1 MDKNLHDYRKSY
13 EKGSLTEDTVL
24 ENPLKQ
30 FATWFVDAEKTPTVE
45 EPNAMTLSTVD
56 TQGVPKARVV
66 LLKEFTQEGF
76 VFYTNYTSGKA
87 QAIAQNNKVCISFF
101 WPSLERQIIITG
113 MAVKISEEKSIAY
126 FNKRPRESQLGAL
139 VSDQSTS
146 IDSRVALE
154 EKLLDLEKQYQTKP
168 LCVSVSLLLC
178 VSVRLCVSV
187 SPRLCLCLCVF
198 VFMGLSVSVSLCP
211 CLCLCV

>member
-24 ENPLKQ
+24 ENPLEQ

-146 IDSRVALE
+146 IDSREALE

-168 LCVSVSLLLC
+168 IVKPAHWGGYLIQPTSYEFWQGRSSRLHDRIKYTKINN
-178 VSVRLCVSV
+178 SWNIVRLQ
-187 SPRLCLCLCVF
+187 P
-198 VFMGLSVSVSLCP
+198 
-211 CLCLCV
+211 

>member
-24 ENPLKQ
+24 ENPLEQ
-30 FATWFVDAEKTPTVE
+30 FAAWFVDAEKTPTVE

-87 QAIAQNNKVCISFF
+87 QAIAQNNMVCISFF

-113 MAVKISEEKSIAY
+113 MAVKISQEKSIAY
-126 FNKRPRESQLGAL
+126 FNKRPRESQLGAV

-168 LCVSVSLLLC
+168 IVKPAHWGGYLIQPTSYEFWQGRS
-178 VSVRLCVSV
+178 SRLHDRIKYTKINNSWNIG
-187 SPRLCLCLCVF
+187 RLQ
-198 VFMGLSVSVSLCP
+198 P
-211 CLCLCV
+211 

>member
-24 ENPLKQ
+24 ENPLEQ
-30 FATWFVDAEKTPTVE
+30 FAAWFVDAEKTPTVE

-113 MAVKISEEKSIAY
+113 LAVKISEEKSIAY
-126 FNKRPRESQLGAL
+126 FNKRPRESQLGAM

-146 IDSRVALE
+146 IDSREALE

-168 LCVSVSLLLC
+168 IVKPAHWGGYLIQPTSYEFWQGRS
-178 VSVRLCVSV
+178 SRLHDRIKYTKINNSWNIG
-187 SPRLCLCLCVF
+187 RLQ
-198 VFMGLSVSVSLCP
+198 P
-211 CLCLCV
+211 

>member
-24 ENPLKQ
+24 ENPLEQ

-126 FNKRPRESQLGAL
+126 FNKRPRESKLGAL

-146 IDSRVALE
+146 IDSREALE

-168 LCVSVSLLLC
+168 IVKPAHWGGYLIQPTSYEFWQGRS
-178 VSVRLCVSV
+178 SRLHDRIKYTKINNSWNIG
-187 SPRLCLCLCVF
+187 RLQ
-198 VFMGLSVSVSLCP
+198 P
-211 CLCLCV
+211 

>member
-24 ENPLKQ
+24 ENPLEQ
-30 FATWFVDAEKTPTVE
+30 FAAWFVDAEKTPTVE

-56 TQGVPKARVV
+56 AQGVPKARVV

-76 VFYTNYTSGKA
+76 VFYTNYTSSKG
-87 QAIAQNNKVCISFF
+87 QAIAQNNKVCVSFF

-126 FNKRPRESQLGAL
+126 FNKRPRESQLGAM

-146 IDSRVALE
+146 IDSREALE
-154 EKLLDLEKQYQTKP
+154 EKLLELEKKYHTSPIVKPPHWGGYLIQPTSYEFWQGRSSRLHDRIKYTKINN
-168 LCVSVSLLLC
+168 SWNIG
-178 VSVRLCVSV
+178 RLQ
-187 SPRLCLCLCVF
+187 P
-198 VFMGLSVSVSLCP
+198 
-211 CLCLCV
+211 

>member
-1 MDKNLHDYRKSY
+1 MDKNLHNYRKSY

-24 ENPLKQ
+24 ENPLEQ

-76 VFYTNYTSGKA
+76 VFYTNYTSGKG

-126 FNKRPRESQLGAL
+126 FNKRPRESQLGAV

-146 IDSRVALE
+146 IDSREALE
-154 EKLLDLEKQYQTKP
+154 EKLLNLEKQYHTKP
-168 LCVSVSLLLC
+168 IVKPAHWGGYLIQPTSYEFWQGRS
-178 VSVRLCVSV
+178 SRLHDRIKYTKINNSWNIG
-187 SPRLCLCLCVF
+187 RLQ
-198 VFMGLSVSVSLCP
+198 P
-211 CLCLCV
+211 

>member
-24 ENPLKQ
+24 ENPLEQ
-30 FATWFVDAEKTPTVE
+30 FAAWFVDAEKTPTVE

-146 IDSRVALE
+146 IDSREALE
-154 EKLLDLEKQYQTKP
+154 EKLLDLEKQYHTKP
-168 LCVSVSLLLC
+168 IVKPAHWGGYLIQPTSYEFWQGRS
-178 VSVRLCVSV
+178 SRLHDRIKYTKINNSWNIG
-187 SPRLCLCLCVF
+187 RLQ
-198 VFMGLSVSVSLCP
+198 P
-211 CLCLCV
+211 

>member
-24 ENPLKQ
+24 ENPLEQ
-30 FATWFVDAEKTPTVE
+30 FAAWFVDAEKTPTVE

-126 FNKRPRESQLGAL
+126 FNKRPRESQLGAV
-139 VSDQSTS
+139 VSDQSAS
-146 IDSRVALE
+146 IDSREALE

-168 LCVSVSLLLC
+168 IVKPAHWGGYLIQPTSYEFWQGRS
-178 VSVRLCVSV
+178 SRLHDRIKYTKINNSWNIG
-187 SPRLCLCLCVF
+187 RLQ
-198 VFMGLSVSVSLCP
+198 P
-211 CLCLCV
+211 

>member
-1 MDKNLHDYRKSY
+1 MDKNLHNYRKSY

-24 ENPLKQ
+24 ENPLEQ
-30 FATWFVDAEKTPTVE
+30 FAAWFVDAEKTPTVE

-76 VFYTNYTSGKA
+76 VFYTNYTSGKGK
-87 QAIAQNNKVCISFF
+87 AIAQNNNVCISFF

-146 IDSRVALE
+146 IDSREALE

-168 LCVSVSLLLC
+168 IVKPAHWGGYLIQPTSYEFWQGRS
-178 VSVRLCVSV
+178 SRLHDRIKYTKINNSWNIG
-187 SPRLCLCLCVF
+187 RLQ
-198 VFMGLSVSVSLCP
+198 P
-211 CLCLCV
+211 

>member
-168 LCVSVSLLLC
+168 IVKPAHWGGYLIQPTSYEFWQGRS
-178 VSVRLCVSV
+178 SRLHDRIKYTKINNRWNIG
-187 SPRLCLCLCVF
+187 RLQ
-198 VFMGLSVSVSLCP
+198 P
-211 CLCLCV
+211 

>member
-24 ENPLKQ
+24 ENPLEQ
-30 FATWFVDAEKTPTVE
+30 FAAWFEDAEKTPTVE

-146 IDSRVALE
+146 IDSREALE

-168 LCVSVSLLLC
+168 IVKPAHWGGYLIQPTSYEFWQGRS
-178 VSVRLCVSV
+178 SRLHDRIKYTKINNSWNIG
-187 SPRLCLCLCVF
+187 RLQ
-198 VFMGLSVSVSLCP
+198 P
-211 CLCLCV
+211 

>member
-24 ENPLKQ
+24 ENPLEQ
-30 FATWFVDAEKTPTVE
+30 FAAWFEDAEKTPTVE

-113 MAVKISEEKSIAY
+113 LAVKISEEKSIAY

-146 IDSRVALE
+146 IVSREALE

-168 LCVSVSLLLC
+168 IVKPAHWGGYLIQPTSYEFWQGRS
-178 VSVRLCVSV
+178 SRLHDRIKYTKINNSWNIG
-187 SPRLCLCLCVF
+187 RLQ
-198 VFMGLSVSVSLCP
+198 P
-211 CLCLCV
+211 

>member
-24 ENPLKQ
+24 ENPLEQ

-76 VFYTNYTSGKA
+76 VFYTNYTSGKGK
-87 QAIAQNNKVCISFF
+87 AIAQNNKVCISFF

-126 FNKRPRESQLGAL
+126 FNKRPRESQLGAV

-146 IDSRVALE
+146 IDSREALE

-168 LCVSVSLLLC
+168 IVKPAHWGGYLIQPTSYEFWQGRS
-178 VSVRLCVSV
+178 SRLHDRIKYTKINNSWNIG
-187 SPRLCLCLCVF
+187 RLQ
-198 VFMGLSVSVSLCP
+198 P
-211 CLCLCV
+211 

>member
-24 ENPLKQ
+24 ENPLEQ
-30 FATWFVDAEKTPTVE
+30 FAAWFVDAEKTPTVE

-126 FNKRPRESQLGAL
+126 FNKRPRESQLGAV

-146 IDSRVALE
+146 IDSREALE
-154 EKLLDLEKQYQTKP
+154 EKLLELEKQYQTKP
-168 LCVSVSLLLC
+168 IVKPAHWGGYLIQPTSYEFWQGRS
-178 VSVRLCVSV
+178 SRLHDRIKYTKINNSWNIG
-187 SPRLCLCLCVF
+187 RLQ
-198 VFMGLSVSVSLCP
+198 P
-211 CLCLCV
+211 

>member
-24 ENPLKQ
+24 ENPLEQ
-30 FATWFVDAEKTPTVE
+30 FAAWFVDAEKTPTVE

-113 MAVKISEEKSIAY
+113 MAVKISQEKSIAY

-146 IDSRVALE
+146 IDSREALE

-168 LCVSVSLLLC
+168 IVKPAHWGGYLIQPTSYEFWQGRS
-178 VSVRLCVSV
+178 SRLHDRIKYTKINNSWNIG
-187 SPRLCLCLCVF
+187 RLQ
-198 VFMGLSVSVSLCP
+198 P
-211 CLCLCV
+211 

>member
-24 ENPLKQ
+24 ENPLEQ
-30 FATWFVDAEKTPTVE
+30 FAAWFVDAEKTPTVE

-56 TQGVPKARVV
+56 AQGVPKARVV

-87 QAIAQNNKVCISFF
+87 QAIAQNNKVCVSFF

-126 FNKRPRESQLGAL
+126 FNKRPRESQLGAM

-146 IDSRVALE
+146 IDSREALE
-154 EKLLDLEKQYQTKP
+154 EKLLELEKKYDTSPIVKPPHWGGYLIQPTSYEFWQGRSSRLHDRIKYTKINN
-168 LCVSVSLLLC
+168 SWNIG
-178 VSVRLCVSV
+178 RLQ
-187 SPRLCLCLCVF
+187 P
-198 VFMGLSVSVSLCP
+198 
-211 CLCLCV
+211 

>member
-24 ENPLKQ
+24 ENPLEQ
-30 FATWFVDAEKTPTVE
+30 FAAWFVDAEKTPTVE

-113 MAVKISEEKSIAY
+113 MAVKISQEKSIAY

-146 IDSRVALE
+146 IVSREALE

-168 LCVSVSLLLC
+168 IVKPAHWGGYLIQPTSYEFWQGRS
-178 VSVRLCVSV
+178 SRLHDRIKYTKINNSWNIG
-187 SPRLCLCLCVF
+187 RLQ
-198 VFMGLSVSVSLCP
+198 P
-211 CLCLCV
+211 

>member
-24 ENPLKQ
+24 ENPLEQ

-146 IDSRVALE
+146 IDSREALE

-168 LCVSVSLLLC
+168 IIKPAHWGGYLIQPTSYEFWQGRS
-178 VSVRLCVSV
+178 SRLHDRIKYTKINNSWNIG
-187 SPRLCLCLCVF
+187 RLQ
-198 VFMGLSVSVSLCP
+198 P
-211 CLCLCV
+211 

>member
-24 ENPLKQ
+24 ENPLEQ
-30 FATWFVDAEKTPTVE
+30 FAAWFVDAEKTPTVE

-87 QAIAQNNKVCISFF
+87 QAIAQNNMVCISFF

-146 IDSRVALE
+146 IDSREALE

-168 LCVSVSLLLC
+168 IVKPAHWGGYLIQPTSYEFWQGRS
-178 VSVRLCVSV
+178 SRLHDRIKYTKINNSWNIG
-187 SPRLCLCLCVF
+187 RLQ
-198 VFMGLSVSVSLCP
+198 P
-211 CLCLCV
+211 

>member
-24 ENPLKQ
+24 ENPLEQ

-126 FNKRPRESQLGAL
+126 FNKRPRESQLGAV

-146 IDSRVALE
+146 IDSREALE

-168 LCVSVSLLLC
+168 IIKPAHWGGYLIQPTSYEFWQGRS
-178 VSVRLCVSV
+178 SRLHDRIKYTKINNSWNIG
-187 SPRLCLCLCVF
+187 RLQ
-198 VFMGLSVSVSLCP
+198 P
-211 CLCLCV
+211 

>member
-146 IDSRVALE
+146 IDSREALE

-168 LCVSVSLLLC
+168 IVKPAHWGGYLIQPTSYEFWQGRS
-178 VSVRLCVSV
+178 SRLHDRIKYTKINNSWNIG
-187 SPRLCLCLCVF
+187 RLQ
-198 VFMGLSVSVSLCP
+198 P
-211 CLCLCV
+211 

>member
-24 ENPLKQ
+24 ENPLEQ

-66 LLKEFTQEGF
+66 LLKDFTQEGF

-126 FNKRPRESQLGAL
+126 FNKRPRESQLGAV

-146 IDSRVALE
+146 IDSREALE

-168 LCVSVSLLLC
+168 IVKPAHWGGYLIQPTSYEFWQGRS
-178 VSVRLCVSV
+178 SRLHDRIKYTKINNSWNIG
-187 SPRLCLCLCVF
+187 RLQ
-198 VFMGLSVSVSLCP
+198 P
-211 CLCLCV
+211 

>member
-24 ENPLKQ
+24 ENPLEQ
-30 FATWFVDAEKTPTVE
+30 FAAWFVDAEKTPTVE

-113 MAVKISEEKSIAY
+113 LAVKISEEKSIAY

-146 IDSRVALE
+146 IVSREALE

-168 LCVSVSLLLC
+168 IVKPAHWGGYLIQPTSYEFWQGRS
-178 VSVRLCVSV
+178 SRLHDRIKYTKINNSWNIG
-187 SPRLCLCLCVF
+187 RLQ
-198 VFMGLSVSVSLCP
+198 P
-211 CLCLCV
+211 

>member
-24 ENPLKQ
+24 ENPLEQ

-146 IDSRVALE
+146 IDSREALE

-168 LCVSVSLLLC
+168 IVKPAHWGGYLIQPTSYEFWQGRS
-178 VSVRLCVSV
+178 SRLHDRIKYTKINNSWNIG
-187 SPRLCLCLCVF
+187 RLQ
-198 VFMGLSVSVSLCP
+198 P
-211 CLCLCV
+211 

>member
-24 ENPLKQ
+24 ENPLEQ
-30 FATWFVDAEKTPTVE
+30 FAAWFVDAEKTPTLE

-76 VFYTNYTSGKA
+76 VFYTNYTSGKGK
-87 QAIAQNNKVCISFF
+87 AIAQNNNVCISFF

-126 FNKRPRESQLGAL
+126 FNKRPRESQLGAV

-146 IDSRVALE
+146 IDSREALE
-154 EKLLDLEKQYQTKP
+154 EKLLDLEKQYHTKP
-168 LCVSVSLLLC
+168 IVKPAHWGGYLIQPTSYEFWQGRS
-178 VSVRLCVSV
+178 SRLHDRIKYTKINNSWNIG
-187 SPRLCLCLCVF
+187 RLQ
-198 VFMGLSVSVSLCP
+198 P
-211 CLCLCV
+211 

>member
-24 ENPLKQ
+24 ENPLEQ

-126 FNKRPRESQLGAL
+126 FNKRPRESQLGAV

-146 IDSRVALE
+146 IDSREALE

-168 LCVSVSLLLC
+168 IVKPAHWGGYLIQPSSYEFWQGR
-178 VSVRLCVSV
+178 SSRLHDRIKYTKINNSWNIG
-187 SPRLCLCLCVF
+187 RLQ
-198 VFMGLSVSVSLCP
+198 P
-211 CLCLCV
+211 